1 MVRYSG
7 TFFGVLFV
15 TFFNFLVPGRVDR
28 VGGEELEISVHLNR
42 VLCPTI
48 IKWPS
53 WRIAI
58 ASTFLS
64 SLPLQLIPSTPRVLG
79 LPSHQSTPW
88 QRTEDRPEIKMYL
101 LVFDPEINVCLLVF
115 NPEIKISKA
124 SLIDKPH
131 LLPFLGLWKT
141 AAQKRTR
148 LPSQV

>member
-42 VLCPTI
+42 VLCATI

-58 ASTFLS
+58 ASTLVKFTS
-64 SLPLQLIPSTPRVLG
+64 AINSINP
-79 LPSHQSTPW
+79 QSAG
-88 QRTEDRPEIKMYL
+88 
-101 LVFDPEINVCLLVF
+101 
-115 NPEIKISKA
+115 A
-124 SLIDKPH
+124 SLTSKH
-131 LLPFLGLWKT
+131 AL
-141 AAQKRTR
+141 AAN
-148 LPSQV
+148 

>member
-42 VLCPTI
+42 VLCATI

-53 WRIAI
+53 WRIEI

-101 LVFDPEINVCLLVF
+101 LVFNPEIKVCLLVF
-115 NPEIKISKA
+115 NPEPVFFYVQTSSASVSWALENGSSKTNETTFP
-124 SLIDKPH
+124 SLI
-131 LLPFLGLWKT
+131 G
-141 AAQKRTR
+141 
-148 LPSQV
+148 